1 MVGVA
6 SDTVV
11 LVNTLEVLAVF
22 VGIPAAIYGL
32 IAVLTLLPGR
42 SKDRAR
48 YRPGEAWDHAPQWWA
63 GDTPVQVPDDAATGT
78 GRGGARGAW

>member
-1 MVGVA
+1 MV
-6 SDTVV
+6 D
-11 LVNTLEVLAVF
+11 VNTLEVLAVF
-22 VGIPAAIYGL
+22 VGIPAGIYGL

-48 YRPGEAWDHAPQWWA
+48 YRPGEAWDHSPQWWA
-63 GDTPVQVPDDAATGT
+63 GDTPVQVPDDADVTGT